1 MNIPVEVTEK
11 ETGLLL
17 EVQDGNG
24 RGIDN
29 VNVVLEDSKE
39 NKQKLITGSNGTLSL
54 KPQEGAYKVYVYKK
68 GYKPVAVD
76 VVVKNDERTKQK
88 VTLEPSQLFDGKMN
102 VTQMSK
108 EEIEKAGI
116 DVNHPDNRHV
126 YKFELHLKID
136 NEDKKLITLLIM

>member
-1 MNIPVEVTEK
+1 MEVTEK

-24 RGIDN
+24 RGMDN
-29 VNVVLEDSKE
+29 VSRFRRLK
-39 NKQKLITGSNGTLSL
+39 KKTQKLITGSNGTLSL

-88 VTLEPSQLFDGKMN
+88 VILEPSQLFDGKMN

-126 YKFELHLKID
+126 
-136 NEDKKLITLLIM
+136 